1 MIDEFYLSRTSKWPG
16 FPSVRAIAQVD
27 NNTLTTNIRRLTA
40 AAIGL
45 PLDFLKLMVS
55 TKTIGA
61 VKAGTTHTNLEEG
74 EDGGG
79 GKSIR
84 SACKF

>member
-1 MIDEFYLSRTSKWPG
+1 MMTATSLIPAMQLLINHNFDHG
-16 FPSVRAIAQVD
+16 YVRQ
-27 NNTLTTNIRRLTA
+27 TLTA

-61 VKAGTTHTNLEEG
+61 VKAGTHTNLEEG

-84 SACKF
+84 SLLVNFNY

>member
-1 MIDEFYLSRTSKWPG
+1 MRLPT
-16 FPSVRAIAQVD
+16 
-27 NNTLTTNIRRLTA
+27 LTA
-40 AAIGL
+40 AVIGL

-55 TKTIGA
+55 TKSA
-61 VKAGTTHTNLEEG
+61 VKAGTHTNNLEEG

-79 GKSIR
+79 GKSI